1 MSKPRL
7 LIHIGV
13 PKSGTTSLQFGAFPT
28 HPEIRYIGKPFY
40 DAQIG
45 YEASLATAQLCDSL
59 WKQDDL
65 EFDLTLARQRFEF
78 GVLPRLGKKLVVL
91 SEEGLSQASAADR
104 HLTAQRLSTLCQG
117 MPCLILITIREQKSA
132 LFSGHNWIYA
142 RHLTSLKFND
152 WIEWC
157 TTYSSYYGCHN
168 DYPLR
173 QYRYARLYEHYAH
186 LFGPE
191 SVLVLPTELLSAD
204 PITFYAKLEDF
215 AGLGRFWSTSSC
227 PHQPVAN
234 RSPGRLGIAYQRFIK
249 RIKHDR
255 DLLLRRGAS
264 YPENLAETGIHG
276 CAMKLLTHVDFPMPA
291 MSSKTA
297 TNLNEYYKKDNARL
311 AANIKISLKEY
322 GYCV

>member
-13 PKSGTTSLQFGAFPT
+13 PKSATTSLQSGAFPN

-65 EFDLTLARQRFEF
+65 EFDLTLARRRFGL

-104 HLTAQRLSTLCQG
+104 HLTAQRLAALCEG
-117 MPCLILITIREQKSA
+117 TRCLILLTIREQKSA
-132 LFSGHNWIYA
+132 LASGHKWIYA
-142 RHLTSLKFND
+142 RRLTSLKVNEWVD
-152 WIEWC
+152 WC
-157 TTYSSYYGCHN
+157 TSYSSYNGCHN
-168 DYPLR
+168 DFPLR
-173 QYRYARLYEHYAH
+173 QYRYARLYECYAN
-186 LFGPE
+186 LFGSD
-191 SVLVLPTELLSAD
+191 SVLVLPTELLSAN
-204 PITFYAKLEDF
+204 PGAFYSQLEDF
-215 AGLGRFWSTSSC
+215 AGLRRFWGTSSC
-227 PHQPVAN
+227 PELPIAN
-234 RSPGRLGIAYQRFIK
+234 QSPGKLGIAYQRLVK
-249 RIKHDR
+249 WIKHDR
-255 DLLLRRGAS
+255 YLLLRRGAS

-276 CAMKLLTHVDFPMPA
+276 CAMKLLTYVDFPMPS

-311 AANIKISLKEY
+311 AANIKMPLKQY
-322 GYCV
+322 GYSV

>member
-1 MSKPRL
+1 
-7 LIHIGV
+7 
-13 PKSGTTSLQFGAFPT
+13 
-28 HPEIRYIGKPFY
+28 
-40 DAQIG
+40 
-45 YEASLATAQLCDSL
+45 
-59 WKQDDL
+59 
-65 EFDLTLARQRFEF
+65 
-78 GVLPRLGKKLVVL
+78 
-91 SEEGLSQASAADR
+91 
-104 HLTAQRLSTLCQG
+104 
-117 MPCLILITIREQKSA
+117 
-132 LFSGHNWIYA
+132 
-142 RHLTSLKFND
+142 
-152 WIEWC
+152 
-157 TTYSSYYGCHN
+157 
-168 DYPLR
+168 
-173 QYRYARLYEHYAH
+173 
-186 LFGPE
+186 
-191 SVLVLPTELLSAD
+191 VLVLPTELLSAD